1 MRVFS
6 TGEEENETRRIYEN
20 EEKAGRGKRW
30 MMEISSLVGEWSGRG
45 RGKGRICEWRTH
57 VPLDRRSRRGKLR
70 RREISSI
77 LYIMRGIIRLVE
89 REIAPVIAR
98 SSPSSSRIPVFEK

>member
-1 MRVFS
+1 MDD
-6 TGEEENETRRIYEN
+6 
-20 EEKAGRGKRW
+20 
-30 MMEISSLVGEWSGRG
+30 EISSLVGEWSGRG

-57 VPLDRRSRRGKLR
+57 VPLDRRSQRGKLR

-98 SSPSSSRIPVFEK
+98 SSPSSSSSSFRIPVFEK